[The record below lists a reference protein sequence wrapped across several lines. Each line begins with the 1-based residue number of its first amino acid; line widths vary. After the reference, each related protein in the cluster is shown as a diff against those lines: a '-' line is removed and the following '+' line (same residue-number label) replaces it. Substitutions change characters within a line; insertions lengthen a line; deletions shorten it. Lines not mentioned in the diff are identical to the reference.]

1 VVEIGAGLGSLTV
14 ALAEAG
20 GRVLAIEFDRALTA
34 ALREVAGSFERVE
47 ILEADAMAAD
57 WRTLLGREDWTLVA
71 NLPYN
76 ISTPLVLR
84 LLEDVPRIT
93 RYLVMVQREA
103 GERLAAEAGEDAYG
117 AVSVKVAY
125 WAEAEVLR
133 RVPPTV
139 FWPRPNVESVLVR
152 LTPRPSPVAVNQR
165 ELFRVVEAG
174 FAERRKTMRNALR
187 RLGLSASEAAE
198 ALAASG
204 LSARVRAEEID
215 LGGFARL
222 TSWPGVQ
229 RVVGLEGGEPPAHG

>member
-14 ALAEAG
+14 ALAETGA
-20 GRVLAIEFDRALTA
+20 RVLANEFDRALTP
-34 ALREVAGSFERVE
+34 ALREVAGSLGGVE
-47 ILEADAMAAD
+47 ILEADAMATD
-57 WRTLLGREDWTLVA
+57 WREVLGGDEWTLVA

-76 ISTPLVLR
+76 ISTPLILR
-84 LLEDVPRIT
+84 LLQDVPRIE

-125 WAEAEVLR
+125 WAESDVLR

-139 FWPRPNVESVLVR
+139 FWPKPNVESVLVR
-152 LTPRPSPVAVNQR
+152 LTPRPAPVAVNQR

-187 RLGLSASEAAE
+187 RLGLSSSDAAE
-198 ALAASG
+198 ALAVCG
-204 LSARVRAEEID
+204 LSPRIRAEEID
-215 LGGFARL
+215 LEGFARL
-222 TSWPGVQ
+222 ASWPGVQ
-229 RVVGLEGGEPPAHG
+229 RVLGFADGELPSHG